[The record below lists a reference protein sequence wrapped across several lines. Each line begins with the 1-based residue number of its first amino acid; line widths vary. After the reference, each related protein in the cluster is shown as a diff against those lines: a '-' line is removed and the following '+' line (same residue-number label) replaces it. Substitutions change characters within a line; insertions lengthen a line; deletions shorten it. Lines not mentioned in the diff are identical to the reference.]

1 MKTKLSDMTEHLFEM
16 AERLLDDEV
25 CSDKEHIASEV
36 NKAQAMAGL
45 ADMVVK
51 IESVKMEQFNSQI
64 HAMEV
69 ANKLGLSYQPKELE
83 FKNKSEIKDKSEKA
97 DTKKISDEW

>member
-25 CSDKEHIASEV
+25 CSDKEHITSEV
-36 NKAQAMAGL
+36 NKAQALSSL

-51 IESVKMEQFNSQI
+51 IESVKMEQFNAQI

-83 FKNKSEIKDKSEKA
+83 FKEKSYKVDKKEL
-97 DTKKISDEW
+97 DYEW

>member
-51 IESVKMEQFNSQI
+51 IEATKMEQFNSQI

-83 FKNKSEIKDKSEKA
+83 FKDKSEKA
-97 DTKKISDEW
+97 DTKKVSDEW

>member
-16 AERLLDDEV
+16 AERLLDDEI
-25 CSDKEHIASEV
+25 CSDNEHIASEV
-36 NKAQAMAGL
+36 NKAQALSSL

-51 IESVKMEQFNSQI
+51 IESVKTEQFNSQI

-83 FKNKSEIKDKSEKA
+83 FKEKSDKA
-97 DTKKISDEW
+97 DAKKNSYEW

>member
-1 MKTKLSDMTEHLFEM
+1 MTEHLFEM

-36 NKAQAMAGL
+36 NKAQAMAEL

-51 IESVKMEQFNSQI
+51 IETTKMEQFNSQI

-69 ANKLGLSYQPKELE
+69 ANKLGLSYQPKEVE
-83 FKNKSEIKDKSEKA
+83 FKNKPEKP
-97 DTKKISDEW
+97 DTKKVDYEW

>member
-51 IESVKMEQFNSQI
+51 IETTKMEQFNSQI

-83 FKNKSEIKDKSEKA
+83 FKDKSEKA
-97 DTKKISDEW
+97 DTKKVSDEW